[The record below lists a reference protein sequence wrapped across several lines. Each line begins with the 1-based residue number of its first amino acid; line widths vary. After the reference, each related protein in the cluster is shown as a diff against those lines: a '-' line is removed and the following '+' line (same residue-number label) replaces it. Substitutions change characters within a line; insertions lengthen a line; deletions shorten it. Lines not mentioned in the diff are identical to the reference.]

1 MTEQKKICAPQ
12 RIYVKDIS
20 FESPH
25 SPDIFLEEWRP
36 EINVEMDN
44 TVVTVNENGVYD
56 VQLKVTVTAKLG
68 DRIAYIAEVVQGGV
82 FMITGF
88 DEEDIQRLVGTICP
102 ETLYPYARLAI
113 SDVITQGSYPSFMLT
128 PVNFNY
134 IYAQQEKKVQESTGD

>member
-1 MTEQKKICAPQ
+1 MTEQKKIFTPQ

-25 SPDIFLEEWRP
+25 SPDIFLQEWKP

-44 TVVTVNENGVYD
+44 TVTVIDENGVYD

-68 DRIAYIAEVVQGGV
+68 DKIAYVAEVVQGGI
-82 FMITGF
+82 FLITGF
-88 DEEDIQRLVGTICP
+88 DEEDHQRLTGSVCP
-102 ETLYPYARLAI
+102 ETLYPYARATL

-128 PVNFNY
+128 PVNFDY
-134 IYAQQEKKVQESTGD
+134 IYAQQKQDSKAAAN